1 MQVFAGSFIYL
12 VFELIGELAGLS
24 GAVGSFLAGMMIGR
38 LDAFQWLERILSP
51 FKVFFVALFFCLP
64 GTTFGPGLYFGKPNA
79 DIDANTGTFPGQ

>member
-38 LDAFQWLERILSP
+38 LDAFQWLERTLSP
-51 FKVFFVALFFCLP
+51 FKVFFCGPLFLSSWDYVWTWPLFRQ
-64 GTTFGPGLYFGKPNA
+64 TER
-79 DIDANTGTFPGQ
+79 